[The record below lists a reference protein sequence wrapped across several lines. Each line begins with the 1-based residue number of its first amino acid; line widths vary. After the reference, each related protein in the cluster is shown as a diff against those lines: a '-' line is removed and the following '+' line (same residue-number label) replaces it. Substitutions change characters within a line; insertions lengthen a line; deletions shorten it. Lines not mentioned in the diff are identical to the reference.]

1 MLVLLPPCAE
11 VDLRCGA
18 YVCVQASAPKEADTN
33 ADPSRFE
40 PPSASESLKA
50 ENNKAMVVKD
60 LVKRFKTPD
69 GVKTAVN
76 HLSVTMYEDE
86 IFALLGHNGMVLR
99 SAEYCTWLWYADSCP
114 LLCYALILQVPARQ
128 PPSPCSPA

>member
-1 MLVLLPPCAE
+1 MALKTHTWYATSPLLVLLLPPCAE

-86 IFALLGHNGMVLR
+86 IFALLGHNGLVFR
-99 SAEYCTWLWYADSCP
+99 SAVYCTGCGTPTHARSYAM
-114 LLCYALILQVPARQ
+114 R
-128 PPSPCSPA
+128 